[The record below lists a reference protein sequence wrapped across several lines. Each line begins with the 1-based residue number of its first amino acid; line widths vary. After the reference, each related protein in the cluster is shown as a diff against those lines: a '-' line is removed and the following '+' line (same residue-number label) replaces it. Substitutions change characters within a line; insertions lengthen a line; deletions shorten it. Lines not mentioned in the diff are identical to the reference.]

1 MIYIS
6 SSPTYKYEPDHIA
19 CLRNGHVEIMP
30 FARLIDV
37 VELPNNRVRIEFVK
51 INESNIC
58 YAVLPLDTKPY
69 HHVLYKNTKYAG
81 NDILKLKM
89 VLENESNLR
98 AIESL

>member
-19 CLRNGHVEIMP
+19 LRRDGHVEIMP
-30 FARLIDV
+30 FARLVDV
-37 VELPNNRVRIEFVK
+37 EELTNNRVRIEFVK

-58 YAVLPLDTKPY
+58 YAVLPLDAKPFR
-69 HHVLYKNTKYAG
+69 HVLYKNTKYAG
-81 NDILKLKM
+81 KDILKLKM

-98 AIESL
+98 VIESL